1 MPGLDT
7 LLAFLIATAIF
18 AYIPGPAML
27 YATAQTLARGAR
39 AGLMAALGIHVG
51 GYVHVL
57 AAAFGLAILFD
68 LVPPLYV
75 ALKLVGAAYLIW
87 LGVQMIRT
95 RNARVNATPQG
106 NRDPVRAFR
115 QSMTVEILNP
125 KTALFFVAFLP
136 QFSDPAAA
144 LPIWAQLLILGTV
157 VNIIFSSADLVC
169 VALAHRISRLLTRAD
184 QATAKAKALGGS
196 ILVGL
201 GLTVA
206 LDR

>member
-1 MPGLDT
+1 MPGYDT
-7 LLAFLIATAIF
+7 LLAFIIAAAIF

-39 AGLMAALGIHVG
+39 AGLLAALGIHIG
-51 GYVHVL
+51 GYVHVF
-57 AAAFGLAILFD
+57 AAAFGLAILFE
-68 LVPPLYV
+68 LVPPLYL

-87 LGVQMIRT
+87 LGIQMIRT
-95 RNARVNATPQG
+95 RNARVNAEPQTA
-106 NRDPVRAFR
+106 REPARAFR
-115 QSMTVEILNP
+115 QSMLVEVLNP

-144 LPIWAQLLILGTV
+144 LPIWAQLLVLGTV
-157 VNIIFSSADLVC
+157 VNIMFSSADVIC
-169 VALAHRISRLLTRAD
+169 VALAHRMSRLLARSGE
-184 QATAKAKALGGS
+184 ATARAKALGGS

-201 GLTVA
+201 GATVA

>member
-1 MPGLDT
+1 MPGFDT
-7 LLAFLIATAIF
+7 LLAFIIATAIF

-68 LVPPLYV
+68 LVPPLYI
-75 ALKLVGAAYLIW
+75 ALKLIGAAYLIW
-87 LGVQMIRT
+87 LGLQMIRT
-95 RNARVNATPQG
+95 RNARVNAVPQG
-106 NRDPVRAFR
+106 GRDPVRAFR

-136 QFSDPAAA
+136 QFSDPTAA

-157 VNIIFSSADLVC
+157 VNIVFSSADLVC
-169 VALAHRISRLLTRAD
+169 VALAHRMSRLLTRTG
-184 QATAKAKALGGS
+184 QATARAKTLGGS